1 MFLPEFK
8 INTRTGEKY
17 AGFKVSIPF
26 ETVTAFLSK
35 LWRRV
40 FGGDEEQKPLALPK
54 LRKITPARDGWKFD
68 AYIDGD
74 DIVMF
79 GVRATCFGG
88 ANDPQDNGKTASG
101 ILTKGNPG
109 LEAVSLPMDYR
120 GQSRSTKNA
129 LWGSPIPLMPF
140 GLKSSGADNPAG
152 CWVTVSR
159 GGKSFRWPC
168 IDLGPAHRTG
178 NAIDLTIAAARK
190 FAPQASATNFS
201 AIVDVRIHGGAKFL
215 TS

>member
-1 MFLPEFK
+1 MSLRPEFR

-17 AGFKVSIPF
+17 VGFQASIPF

-40 FGGDEEQKPLALPK
+40 FGGDEEQKPVAIPR

-88 ANDPQDNGKTASG
+88 ANDPQDSGATASG
-101 ILTKGNPG
+101 VSTKANPN
-109 LEAVSLPMDYR
+109 LESVSLPMDYR

-140 GLKSSGADNPAG
+140 GLERSGADNPNG

-168 IDLGPAHRTG
+168 IDLGPAHGTG

-201 AIVDVRIHGGAKFL
+201 AIVDVRIHGAAKYL
-215 TS
+215 G